1 MSSRHPVLRNIEV
14 AVGGLILLVLVLVTL
29 FSPFI
34 TPRDPMKAFTSGLT
48 DEGMPIGPCKEFPL
62 GTDTLGRDLLS
73 RLLTGTR
80 YTLLISVSA
89 NLLALLIGGLVGL
102 LAGFKKG
109 WLDGVLM
116 RLTDVMMAF
125 PILLLAMAL
134 VAVLPPSAA
143 TVIFVLSL
151 VMWTGVA
158 RLVRGLTLA
167 ESEKDYVLA
176 GRALGFSD
184 PRILLR
190 HILPNILSPVVIYVC
205 LNVAM
210 TVLLEAGMSYLGVG
224 VPPPAPDWGRM
235 IHEGKEYFR
244 AAPWIV
250 AFPGMAIFITVLGFN
265 LLGDGL
271 RNLLDPHKQSK

>member
-1 MSSRHPVLRNIEV
+1 MASRHPILRNIEV
-14 AVGGLILLVLVLVTL
+14 VVGGLILLVLVLVTL
-29 FSPFI
+29 LSPFI

-48 DEGMPIGPCKEFPL
+48 DEGMPIGPGKEFPL

-73 RLLTGTR
+73 RLLSGTR

-102 LAGFKKG
+102 LAGFRKG

-271 RNLLDPHKQSK
+271 RNALDPHKQSQ

>member
-1 MSSRHPVLRNIEV
+1 MASRHPVLRNIEV

-29 FSPFI
+29 ISPFI

-48 DEGMPIGPCKEFPL
+48 DEGMPIGPGQEFPL

-73 RLLTGTR
+73 RLLAGTR

-102 LAGFKKG
+102 LAGFRKG

-176 GRALGFSD
+176 GRALGFSA

-271 RNLLDPHKQSK
+271 RNALDPHKQSK

>member
-1 MSSRHPVLRNIEV
+1 M
-14 AVGGLILLVLVLVTL
+14 GGFILLVLVLVAL
-29 FSPFI
+29 LSPFI
-34 TPRDPMKAFTSGLT
+34 TPKDPMKAFNSGLT

-102 LAGFKKG
+102 LAGFRKG

-271 RNLLDPHKQSK
+271 RNLLDPHKQAQ

>member
-1 MSSRHPVLRNIEV
+1 MASRHPILRNLEV
-14 AVGGLILLVLVLVTL
+14 AVGGLILLVLVLAAL
-29 FSPFI
+29 LSPWI
-34 TPRDPMKAFTSGLT
+34 APRDPLKAFSSGLT
-48 DEGMPIGPCKEFPL
+48 DEGMPIGPGKEFPL

-73 RLLTGTR
+73 RLLSGTR
-80 YTLLISVSA
+80 YTLFISVSA
-89 NLLALLIGGLVGL
+89 NLLALLLGGLVGL
-102 LAGFKKG
+102 LAGFRKG
-109 WLDGVLM
+109 WLDGILM

-250 AFPGMAIFITVLGFN
+250 AFPGTAIFITVLGFN

-271 RNLLDPHKQSK
+271 RNVLDPHKQSQ

>member
-1 MSSRHPVLRNIEV
+1 MASRHPFLRNIEV
-14 AVGGLILLVLVLVTL
+14 AVGGLILLALVLVAL
-29 FSPFI
+29 LSPFLA
-34 TPRDPMKAFTSGLT
+34 PKDPMKAFTSGLT
-48 DEGMPIGPCKEFPL
+48 DEGMPVGPCKEFPL
-62 GTDTLGRDLLS
+62 GTDTLGRDLFS
-73 RLLTGTR
+73 RLLVGTR
-80 YTLLISVSA
+80 YALLICVSA

-109 WLDGVLM
+109 WLDGILM

-158 RLVRGLTLA
+158 RLIRGLALA

-184 PRILLR
+184 PRLLLR

-265 LLGDGL
+265 FLGDGL
-271 RNLLDPHKQSK
+271 RNALDPHKRAQ

>member
-1 MSSRHPVLRNIEV
+1 MSARHPVLRHVEV
-14 AVGGLILLVLVLVTL
+14 AVGGLILLVLVLVAL
-29 FSPFI
+29 LSPFLA
-34 TPRDPMKAFTSGLT
+34 PKDPMKAFSSGLT
-48 DEGMPIGPCKEFPL
+48 DEGMPIGPGKEFPL

-102 LAGFKKG
+102 LAGFRKG

-271 RNLLDPHKQSK
+271 RNALDPHKQTQ

>member
-1 MSSRHPVLRNIEV
+1 MSARHPVLRNIEV

-29 FSPFI
+29 LSPFI
-34 TPRDPMKAFTSGLT
+34 TPKDPMKPFTSGLT
-48 DEGMPIGPCKEFPL
+48 DEGMPIGPGKEFPL

-73 RLLTGTR
+73 RLLAGTR

-89 NLLALLIGGLVGL
+89 NFLALLIGGLVGL
-102 LAGFKKG
+102 LAGFRKG

-250 AFPGMAIFITVLGFN
+250 AFPGMAIFFTVLGFN

-271 RNLLDPHKQSK
+271 RNLLDPHKQAQ

>member
-1 MSSRHPVLRNIEV
+1 MSARHPVLRNIEV

-29 FSPFI
+29 LSPFI
-34 TPRDPMKAFTSGLT
+34 TPRDPMKAFSSGLT
-48 DEGMPIGPCKEFPL
+48 NEGMPIGPCKEFLL

-73 RLLTGTR
+73 RLLAGTR

-102 LAGFKKG
+102 LAGFRKG

-250 AFPGMAIFITVLGFN
+250 AFPGMAIFLAVLGFN

-271 RNLLDPHKQSK
+271 RNLLDPHRQSK